1 MTQLIINWGKPLHG
15 IVRPV
20 PNKNSIIKLIPACL
34 LTDEDIIIHNTPK
47 TSDVGYMLD
56 ILALLGGSYERLSD
70 DTIKINAK
78 GVASYEIDPVLSD
91 KMKASVMFLGPLLV
105 RFGKAM
111 MPTPQG
117 CKLGTRPL
125 DAFVGNMEKM
135 GATFTH
141 QGGMYGFV
149 APQLKATTVWSREPS
164 VTGTENLILLAVKTP
179 GTTLMYNAACEPHT
193 QDLCNMLVAMW
204 AQIDGI
210 GSNLLRITGVNSLHG
225 CEWTVISDHLDVA
238 WFIAAAAMTGGEIT
252 IENAVTAHMDLML
265 ETYRKLGI
273 STVVDKERDTIF
285 VPAKQSRQIEKTL
298 KWDLLMVR
306 AQPWP
311 MLPMDIIHTFAV
323 TALSCEGSAI
333 FMNIGYEYA
342 WFFIEELAKMKGRTV
357 MADPHRIITFGPT
370 QWKWA
375 NIICSDIIQ
384 ASYALLLAALAA
396 EGTTTINAIT
406 PLFRRFP
413 NFVEQF
419 RSLWADLSL
428 QD

>member
-1 MTQLIINWGKPLHG
+1 MTQLIINWGKALHG

-47 TSDVGYMLD
+47 TSDVGYMLE
-56 ILALLGGSYERLSD
+56 ILALLWGSYERLSD

-78 GVASYEIDPVLSD
+78 WVSSYEIDPVLSD
-91 KMKASVMFLGPLLV
+91 KMKASVMFLWPLLV

-111 MPTPQG
+111 MPTPQW

-141 QGGMYGFV
+141 QGGNYGFV

-179 GTTLMYNAACEPHT
+179 WTTLMYNAACEPHT
-193 QDLCNMLVAMW
+193 QDLCNMLVAMG
-204 AQIDGI
+204 AQIEGI
-210 GSNLLRITGVNSLHG
+210 GSNLLRITGVSSLHG

-238 WFIAAAAMTGGEIT
+238 GFIAAAAMTGGEIT
-252 IENAVTAHMDLML
+252 IENAVTTHMDLML
-265 ETYRKLGI
+265 ETYRKLWI
-273 STVVDKERDTIF
+273 TTVVDKEKDTIF

-298 KWDLLMVR
+298 KGDLLMVR

-370 QWKWA
+370 QWKGA
-375 NIICSDIIQ
+375 NIVCSDIIQ

-419 RSLWADLSL
+419 RSLWADLL
-428 QD
+428 LKD